1 MSKRDDDLLVDD
13 VLDSCNKIFEYT
25 QNDNYESFVN
35 NSMIVDAVVRN
46 FEVIG
51 EASKLISEKIKLT
64 FPLVEWQL
72 MTDFR
77 NVLIHEY
84 FGIDYEILWNTI
96 QNELKYNYEMIKL
109 IKL

>member
-1 MSKRDDDLLVDD
+1 MVDD
-13 VLDSCNKIFEYT
+13 ILDSCNKIFEYT
-25 QNDNYESFVN
+25 KNDTYESFVN
-35 NSMIVDAVVRN
+35 NSM
-46 FEVIG
+46 IG

-64 FPLVEWQL
+64 FPLVESQL

-84 FGIDYEILWNTI
+84 FGIDYEIVWNTI
-96 QNELKYNYEMIKL
+96 QNELKYNNEMIKL